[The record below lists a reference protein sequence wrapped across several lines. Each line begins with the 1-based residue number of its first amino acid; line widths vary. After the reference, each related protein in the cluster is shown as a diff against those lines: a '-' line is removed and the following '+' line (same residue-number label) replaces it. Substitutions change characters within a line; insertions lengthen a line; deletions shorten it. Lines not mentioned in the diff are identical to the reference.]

1 MSSEV
6 MEYIVGILVFI
17 LNRWWLALLMIAVPH
32 ILIAYFTGTWGGKST
47 LLDLVTVCWLV
58 ATLLPGY
65 ALAPVINHYGRIA
78 VAEIVSS
85 ETTMSRNEDFTAVYS
100 VKAVYQDEKGDTQ
113 KVSYW
118 DIKSRIYPVFSDYTI
133 PWSKGTVF
141 ILKYL
146 PSMPSEFIFLAELT
160 EEERQA
166 VCPVLKGKLSDYQ
179 AQKSSLGSERD
190 VLNSKV
196 YQGLTAEESGKLS
209 RKMRRGEGLTAD
221 EKRLMVLNEKLL
233 VLNRNMYS
241 IQNDLIQGD
250 RFCRE

>member
-1 MSSEV
+1 LEEV
-6 MEYIVGILVFI
+6 ISILIFI
-17 LNRWWLALLMIAVPH
+17 LNRWWLALPMIVVPH
-32 ILIAYFTGTWGGKST
+32 ILIVYFTGTWGGKSN
-47 LLDLVTVCWLV
+47 LLKLVTVCWLV
-58 ATLLPGY
+58 ATILPGY

-118 DIKSRIYPVFSDYTI
+118 DTKSRIYPVFSDYTI

-141 ILKYL
+141 VLKYL
-146 PSMPSEFIFLAELT
+146 PSMPSEFIFLAGLT

-166 VCPVLKGKLSDYQ
+166 VCPVLKGKLRDYQ

-190 VLNSKV
+190 VLKSKV
-196 YQGLTAEESGKLS
+196 YQGLTAEESDQLT
-209 RKMRRGEGLTAD
+209 RKIRRGEGLTAD
-221 EKRLMVLNEKLL
+221 EQRLMVLNEKSTTLD
-233 VLNRNMYS
+233 RNIYS

-250 RFCRE
+250 HFCRE